1 MNRMK
6 VFLLR
11 VIANAL
17 ALGVAA
23 WLIPGIHIGTGAT
36 DQLTEYGSVNTILA
50 YLFIGLIFGLVNAIV
65 RPIVSLLALPITC
78 LTLGLFAVVIN
89 AGMLMLTSWLSSFTP
104 IPFHVETFFWDA
116 ILGAIII
123 SIVSALIGLIT
134 PKSRT

>member
-1 MNRMK
+1 MM

-23 WLIPGIHIGTGAT
+23 WLIPGINIGSGAT
-36 DQLTEYGSVNTILA
+36 DQLTDYSTLNSILA
-50 YLFIGLIFGLVNAIV
+50 FLFVGLIFGLVNAIV

-89 AGMLMLTSWLSSFTP
+89 AGMLMLTSWLSGFTP

-123 SIVSALIGLIT
+123 SIVSALIGLVA
-134 PKSRT
+134 PKTRK